1 MKRPRKKYQI
11 MVDNNNSGA
20 TMIQSTELEN
30 TMNAHYAKAI
40 DLLMGGKVDFK
51 TLAIELAKQNPELFC
66 TLAVPAVQAV
76 TDDAWKPDAI
86 RFIRQGNL
94 VSSIKLVREKTGF
107 GLKEAKDVVDA
118 LRTRDGDRWFR
129 PDHLN
134 TDQRRVYDDLITLL

>member
-1 MKRPRKKYQI
+1 
-11 MVDNNNSGA
+11 
-20 TMIQSTELEN
+20 
-30 TMNAHYAKAI
+30 MNAHYAKAI

-66 TLAVPAVQAV
+66 TLAVPAVQTV

-118 LRTRDGDRWFR
+118 LRTRAGDQWFR
-129 PDHLN
+129 PDYLN
-134 TDQRRVYDDLITLL
+134 SDQRRVYDDLVTMLY